1 MTTLA
6 LALALLAWSTL
17 AGLPTPAAAAGPS
30 GDCSSERGLEG
41 RSDVVFCEPW
51 ENSAWWQTGYVT
63 DGSKTQPRPVTA
75 ERVARTSVVSS
86 GCVAGR
92 CLEVDMRRGEAGAL
106 AVHGPRCGAGQQPQ
120 GRFFRYYL

>member
-17 AGLPTPAAAAGPS
+17 AGLPTAAAAAGPS

-75 ERVARTSVVSS
+75 ERVARASVVSS

-92 CLEVDMRRGEAGAL
+92 CLEVAGPGGAADSPRG
-106 AVHGPRCGAGQQPQ
+106 
-120 GRFFRYYL
+120 